1 MRVRVLPYKIGSQ
14 SAKLIAQGLGVLRC
28 NPLNTRFR
36 PRREDIVINWGCSYF
51 AIYNNRLDRPYDCI
65 YINDPMTVGLA
76 KDKRRAL
83 GAMEQLGVSV
93 IPFTQDKEQAIQ
105 WIEEGSYVYERHTLY
120 GHGGSGIRVV
130 HSVGDLTAGTS
141 VQLYTKGIPIRRE
154 YRVHVFD
161 GKVIEHV
168 QKRKRLDTDPNLVSD
183 YIRNHT
189 QGWVF
194 VKNGF
199 DYLSEVEEQ
208 AIKAVQALGLDFG
221 AVDVITEKHTG
232 DVYVLEVNTAC
243 GFDPNGSTLRKYI
256 TAFKEK
262 IGV

>member
-14 SAKLIAQGLGVLRC
+14 SAKLIAQGLGALRC
-28 NPLNTRFR
+28 NPLRTSFR
-36 PRREDIVINWGCSYF
+36 PRIGDVLINWGCSYNPF
-51 AIYNNRLDRPYDCI
+51 PYPITMLNKYSAVAIASNKIKALAWMDR
-65 YINDPMTVGLA
+65 
-76 KDKRRAL
+76 
-83 GAMEQLGVSV
+83 EGVSI

-105 WIEEGSYVYERHTLY
+105 WIEEGSYIYERHTLH

-130 HSVGDLTAGTS
+130 HSVDDLTVGTS

-168 QKRKRLDTDPNLVSD
+168 QKRRRLDANPNTVSD
-183 YIRNHT
+183 YVRNHT

-199 DYLSEVEEQ
+199 DYLPEVEEQ
-208 AIKAVQALGLDFG
+208 AINAVQALGLDFG

-232 DVYVLEVNTAC
+232 NVYVLEVNTAC
-243 GFDPNGSTLRKYI
+243 GFDPNGSTLQKYI

>member
-36 PRREDIVINWGCSYF
+36 PRLDDVVINWGCSTELYPRALYVNYPF
-51 AIYNNRLDRPYDCI
+51 A
-65 YINDPMTVGLA
+65 V
-76 KDKRRAL
+76 RRATNKIDAL
-83 GAMEQLGVSV
+83 SYMEYARVSV
-93 IPFTQDKEQAIQ
+93 IPFTQNKEQAIQ
-105 WIEEGSYVYERHTLY
+105 WIEEGSYVYERHTLT

-130 HSVGDLTAGTS
+130 HSVDDLTVGTS
-141 VQLYTKGIPIRRE
+141 VQLYTKGISIRRE
-154 YRVHVFD
+154 YRIHVFD

-168 QKRKRLDTDPNLVSD
+168 QKRKRLDADTNSVSD

-199 DYLSEVEEQ
+199 DYLPEVEEQ

-232 DVYVLEVNTAC
+232 NVYVLEVNTAC
-243 GFDPNGSTLRKYI
+243 GFDPNGSTLQKYI
-256 TAFKEK
+256 VAFKERL
-262 IGV
+262 GL

>member
-36 PRREDIVINWGCSYF
+36 PRLDDIIINWGCSCHPRPWWNSIQTYWHKTINNHEKV
-51 AIYNNRLDRPYDCI
+51 AI
-65 YINDPMTVGLA
+65 A
-76 KDKRRAL
+76 ADKYAAL
-83 GAMEQLGVSV
+83 ERMQEDNVSV

-105 WIEEGSYVYERHTLY
+105 WIEEGSYIYERHTLF

-130 HSVGDLTAGTS
+130 HSVDDLTAGTS

-154 YRVHVFD
+154 YRIHVFD

-168 QKRKRLDTDPNLVSD
+168 QKRRRLDADPNTVSD

-199 DYLSEVEEQ
+199 DYIPEVEEQ

-221 AVDVITEKHTG
+221 AVDVITEKRTG
-232 DVYVLEVNTAC
+232 SVYVLEVNTAC
-243 GFDPNGSTLRKYI
+243 GFDPNGSTLQKYI
-256 TAFKEK
+256 TAFKERLG
-262 IGV
+262 I

>member
-28 NPLNTRFR
+28 NPLHTRFR
-36 PRREDIVINWGCSYF
+36 PKYDDLILNWGCSFYPF
-51 AIYNNRLDRPYDCI
+51 IENARSYYPLFLNHPDFVREAANKVD
-65 YINDPMTVGLA
+65 
-76 KDKRRAL
+76 AL
-83 GAMEQLGVSV
+83 IKMEQQQVSI
-93 IPFTQDKEQAIQ
+93 IPFTSDKELAIR
-105 WIEEGSYVYERHTLY
+105 WIEEGSYVYERHTLT

-130 HSVGDLTAGTS
+130 HSVDNLTAGTS

-161 GKVIEHV
+161 GKVIKHV
-168 QKRKRLDTDPNLVSD
+168 QKRRRLDADPNTISNF
-183 YIRNHT
+183 IRNHT

-199 DYLSEVEEQ
+199 DYLPEVEEQ
-208 AIKAVQALGLDFG
+208 AIKAVKALGLDFG

-232 DVYVLEVNTAC
+232 NVYVLEVNTAC
-243 GFDPNGSTLRKYI
+243 GFDPNGSTLQKYI